1 MCPSCAR
8 QTAMMFPLRLS
19 SNQQYPELK
28 PAAIQDEPIGLPFLS
43 LFEPHEQIADTSD
56 EKDISAVS
64 LFHKCSF

>member
-1 MCPSCAR
+1 
-8 QTAMMFPLRLS
+8 MMFPLRLS
-19 SNQQYPELK
+19 SNRQYPELK
-28 PAAIQDEPIGLPFLS
+28 PAAIQDEAIGLP